1 MVAAERR
8 DSALKR
14 RSRSESSW
22 LPAAVRDPACN
33 TYPSPLPRSPNA
45 APVLPR
51 RRYLLSRVAASA
63 APFLEEVPADPNHSS
78 RGEGLTVPLI
88 ERAERD
94 AELGA
99 KWSRDWR
106 AGGTRYSDL
115 PGALGNAPDDRVTRA
130 AGTPKYARRAAS
142 PSSKRGKYHTATC
155 ARNSS
160 SRLRKETPC
169 CASRRRKV
177 RSLICSLPATRDVH
191 EKR

>member
-1 MVAAERR
+1 VDLEAFCRPMVAAERR

-33 TYPSPLPRSPNA
+33 TYPSPLRRSPNA

-51 RRYLLSRVAASA
+51 RRYLLNRVAASA
-63 APFLEEVPADPNHSS
+63 APFLEQAPADPNHSS

-130 AGTPKYARRAAS
+130 AGHAEIRS
-142 PSSKRGKYHTATC
+142 EGGQSIV
-155 ARNSS
+155 
-160 SRLRKETPC
+160 ETRDEKWRDHEIQL
-169 CASRRRKV
+169 RRRCHH
-177 RSLICSLPATRDVH
+177 CS
-191 EKR
+191 